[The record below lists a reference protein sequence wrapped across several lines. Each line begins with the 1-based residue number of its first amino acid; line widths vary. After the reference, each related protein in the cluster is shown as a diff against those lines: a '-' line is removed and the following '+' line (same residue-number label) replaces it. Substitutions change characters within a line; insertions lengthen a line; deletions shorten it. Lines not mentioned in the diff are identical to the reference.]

1 MKKKISGCIVLA
13 LCCLMMVSCG
23 ENDGGAEAQNVVYV
37 YNWGDYIDTDVLDQ
51 FEEET
56 GIKVVYDEFETNESM
71 YPKIASGTVKYD
83 VIVPSDYM
91 IAKMID
97 NDMLQ
102 KLDFDKLPNA
112 KKYIGKKYYKQ
123 SEEFDPGNCYS
134 VPYTWGVL
142 GIMYNTKMVDEP
154 VDSWSI
160 LWDPKYTDS
169 VLMQDSV
176 RDAFSVALKIKGYSL
191 NTTDHNELIEARDL
205 LIKQKPIVQ
214 AYVVDEA
221 KDKMA
226 SGEAALGVV
235 FSEEALLINAENP
248 DLEFAVPKEG
258 TNLWIDSMV
267 IPKNAEYV
275 DNAHKFIDF
284 ICRPDIALKIFDY
297 LNYSTPNI
305 CVQEMEEDPE
315 LKNSKIAFPDDIY
328 DDQETYDYL
337 GSDMDRFYNELWLD
351 LKTAD

>member
-1 MKKKISGCIVLA
+1 
-13 LCCLMMVSCG
+13 
-23 ENDGGAEAQNVVYV
+23 
-37 YNWGDYIDTDVLDQ
+37 
-51 FEEET
+51 
-56 GIKVVYDEFETNESM
+56 
-71 YPKIASGTVKYD
+71 
-83 VIVPSDYM
+83 
-91 IAKMID
+91 
-97 NDMLQ
+97 
-102 KLDFDKLPNA
+102 
-112 KKYIGKKYYKQ
+112 
-123 SEEFDPGNCYS
+123 
-134 VPYTWGVL
+134 
-142 GIMYNTKMVDEP
+142 MYNTKMVDEP

-235 FSEEALLINAENP
+235 FSGVALLINAENP

-267 IPKNAEYV
+267 IPKNAEHV